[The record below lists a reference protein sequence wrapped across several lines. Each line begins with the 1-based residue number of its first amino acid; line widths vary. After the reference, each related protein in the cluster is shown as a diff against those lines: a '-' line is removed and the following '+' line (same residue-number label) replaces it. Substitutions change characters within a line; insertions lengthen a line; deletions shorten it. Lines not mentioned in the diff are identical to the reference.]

1 MASIEV
7 APVHPLAYDGATT
20 DADLGRVTCSN
31 NLFES
36 KDPDTFSWVWQAGVH
51 LRNGNLNYNSRRE
64 EDRRQQPAAQQ
75 LPRQA
80 L

>member
-36 KDPDTFSWVWQAGVH
+36 KDPDTFS
-51 LRNGNLNYNSRRE
+51 
-64 EDRRQQPAAQQ
+64 
-75 LPRQA
+75 
-80 L
+80 